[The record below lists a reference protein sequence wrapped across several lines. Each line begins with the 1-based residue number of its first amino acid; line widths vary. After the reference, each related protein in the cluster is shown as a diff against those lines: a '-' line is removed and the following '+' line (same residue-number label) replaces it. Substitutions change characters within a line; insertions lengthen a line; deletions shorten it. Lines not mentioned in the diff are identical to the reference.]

1 MWKDTFSGIF
11 KGMAVCSVLGIAAIS
26 GLIALAYLTQ

>member
-1 MWKDTFSGIF
+1 MWKDTLSGIF